1 MDTCWHSCVK
11 YFIVIFNLLLALA
24 GLAII
29 GVGAYI
35 QIGAKHYLDF
45 LDSTYLNTPIVF
57 IIVGKDLNQ
66 YNILTEPFTTGRHRH
81 LPHLVLCVL
90 RFPVREVLHGLCL
103 LRVDDPHP
111 PRSVRIRHRRLRAEG
126 RPG

>member
-11 YFIVIFNLLLALA
+11 YIIVIFNLLLALA

-57 IIVGKDLNQ
+57 IIVGRTNTNINIIINQ
-66 YNILTEPFTTGRHRH
+66 YQASSSSSSPSW
-81 LPHLVLCVL
+81 PAA
-90 RFPVREVLHGLCL
+90 
-103 LRVDDPHP
+103 DPCQ
-111 PRSVRIRHRRLRAEG
+111 RSPAWSTSTRD
-126 RPG
+126 